1 MDIMNFIND
10 NIVWLIIIVVI
21 IILAVIGYIADKSGF
36 SQRLNER
43 KAKENARPI
52 DEPEE
57 KIEFKEPELDNN
69 NIFDNTQNSNE
80 DNNSGELIFNDSDNQ
95 EQATDTNEEISFDIP
110 ESTKEVE
117 EQSNDIPVNNEEV
130 TFDNPDSAETNL
142 NNGEL
147 VFTDSDQPEEK
158 TEETQSE
165 DNNVEQPVPATEE
178 SNDNNVEQPVP
189 VTEESN
195 DELIFKDSDEE
206 PQVENTNEEISFD
219 IPQEKTEEIVEEQPD
234 NKESQEVVF
243 NDPEVQNQ
251 FFPSEEKTET
261 INIEEQPVNTEET
274 TSDNSNNELDDTEE
288 DDIWKF

>member
-1 MDIMNFIND
+1 MDIMSFIND

-95 EQATDTNEEISFDIP
+95 EQAIDTNEEISFDIP

-147 VFTDSDQPEEK
+147 VFTDSEQPEEK

-165 DNNVEQPVPATEE
+165 DNNVEQPVT
-178 SNDNNVEQPVP
+178 VP
-189 VTEESN
+189 EESN

-219 IPQEKTEEIVEEQPD
+219 IPQEKTEEVVEGQPD

>member
-1 MDIMNFIND
+1 MDIMSFIND

-36 SQRLNER
+36 SQRLNEK

-130 TFDNPDSAETNL
+130 TFDNPDTTETNL

-147 VFTDSDQPEEK
+147 VFTDNEQPEE
-158 TEETQSE
+158 TAEETQSE
-165 DNNVEQPVPATEE
+165 DNNVEQPVTE
-178 SNDNNVEQPVP
+178 
-189 VTEESN
+189 TEESN

-219 IPQEKTEEIVEEQPD
+219 IPQEKTEEVVEEQPD

>member
-1 MDIMNFIND
+1 MDIMSFIND

-117 EQSNDIPVNNEEV
+117 EQSNDIPVSNEEV
-130 TFDNPDSAETNL
+130 TFDNPNTTETNL

-147 VFTDSDQPEEK
+147 VFTDSEQPEEK
-158 TEETQSE
+158 TEETKSE
-165 DNNVEQPVPATEE
+165 
-178 SNDNNVEQPVP
+178 DNNVEQPVP

-219 IPQEKTEEIVEEQPD
+219 IPQEKTEEAVEEQPD

-261 INIEEQPVNTEET
+261 INIEEQPVNTEEQPVSIEET